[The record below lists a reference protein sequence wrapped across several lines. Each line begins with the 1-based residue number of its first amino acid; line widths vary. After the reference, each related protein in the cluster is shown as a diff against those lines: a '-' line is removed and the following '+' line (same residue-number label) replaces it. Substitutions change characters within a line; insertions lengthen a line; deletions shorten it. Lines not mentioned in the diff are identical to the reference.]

1 MTTLIEVPTKSILF
15 IGEMIFNGAAI
26 GVTIKR
32 KERERER
39 ERERKEKIRRS
50 VRIIETMLN
59 RHWKHVRY
67 AQFRHERRQRRS
79 SGSVFADRT
88 EFELSWL
95 APIVPP
101 FDARNICRVN

>member
-39 ERERKEKIRRS
+39 EREKEREKKR
-50 VRIIETMLN
+50 
-59 RHWKHVRY
+59 
-67 AQFRHERRQRRS
+67 
-79 SGSVFADRT
+79 
-88 EFELSWL
+88 
-95 APIVPP
+95 
-101 FDARNICRVN
+101 FDAPFVLLKQC